1 MQPNKEVIYMNL
13 LVEAH
18 IEKAKELIATNTYD
32 NMFNMIYPF
41 ANENLAGCLKEFHL
55 SNKDCLTV
63 LGSSDQALDMSLF
76 NAKSITAF
84 DINPLTPYY
93 FYLKKAALMADLSY
107 QQYLEF
113 FCYLDYP
120 DYWKTNDNAFNKQ
133 IFDKLV
139 PYLKD
144 DNLKFW
150 SSLFDTFTSLEI
162 RKSNQLFSFDESSY
176 QTLKQTVNYLN
187 EAHYDELKEK
197 ASNLDITFL
206 NSDIY
211 QLEKELSQKYDF
223 MYLSNIIQYTDKR
236 IDHSSYIITEEE
248 NQTKQLENYRQMIEN
263 LGGHLN
269 EDGKIMAGYIY
280 TIKMS
285 HHKKAIFNGPV
296 RDKVFN
302 DDLFSYIYFPAI
314 STIDFM
320 TKYGFNPD
328 IEKDACLIYKKR

>member
-1 MQPNKEVIYMNL
+1 MDL

-18 IEKAKELIATNTYD
+18 IEKAKELIATNTCD

-41 ANENLAGCLKEFHL
+41 SNENLAGCLKEFHL

-93 FYLKKAALMADLSY
+93 FYLKKAALMANLSY

-133 IFDKLV
+133 TFDKLV

-176 QTLKQTVNYLN
+176 QTLKQTINYLN
-187 EAHYDELKEK
+187 ETHYDELKEK
-197 ASNLDITFL
+197 ASSLDINFL
-206 NSDIY
+206 NFDIY
-211 QLEKELSQKYDF
+211 RLEKELSQKYDF
-223 MYLSNIIQYTDKR
+223 MYLSNIIQYTDKI
-236 IDHSSYIITEEE
+236 IDHNFYTLTEEE
-248 NQTKQLENYRQMIEN
+248 SQTKQLNHYRQMIEN
-263 LGGHLN
+263 LGKNLN

-280 TIKMS
+280 AIKMS

-296 RDKVFN
+296 RDKVFK
-302 DDLFSYIYFPAI
+302 DDSFSYIYFPAI

-320 TKYGFNPD
+320 TKHRFNPD
-328 IEKDACLIYKKR
+328 IEQDACLIYKKDKN